1 MTLQPDLN
9 LAQQTVDSIF
19 AVLEE
24 GSKKE
29 YLGEDISQLEH
40 SLQTAQQAR
49 NAHAGD
55 ETEIAALLHD
65 IGQFCDR
72 QAAMD
77 IMAEASDLQDK
88 TESTST
94 VKVGVKGHE
103 YIGGQ
108 YLRKL
113 GFSEK
118 VAQLVEAHVVAK
130 RYLTA
135 TDKAYYDGLS
145 SASKASLKYQG
156 GPFSEDQVKEFE
168 QDPLFREKVQLRLW
182 DDKAKVPGLDL
193 PGLESYK
200 DIVIRHL
207 LREPLQK

>member
-1 MTLQPDLN
+1 MTPQPDLN
-9 LAQQTVDSIF
+9 MAQKTAASIF

-49 NAHAGD
+49 DAQADD
-55 ETEIAALLHD
+55 ETVIAALLHD

-77 IMAEASDLQDK
+77 IMAETSDLQDK
-88 TESTST
+88 TESTSN

-113 GFSEK
+113 GFNEK

-168 QDPLFREKVQLRLW
+168 RDPLFREKVQLRLW
-182 DDKAKVPGLDL
+182 DDKAKVSGLYL
-193 PGLESYK
+193 PGLASYK
-200 DIVIRHL
+200 DTVVRHL
-207 LREPLQK
+207 LREPLQQ

>member
-1 MTLQPDLN
+1 MAPQSDIEA
-9 LAQQTVDSIF
+9 AQQTVELIF
-19 AVLEE
+19 NVLEE

-40 SLQTAQQAR
+40 SLQTAYQAK
-49 NAHAGD
+49 NAQADD
-55 ETEIAALLHD
+55 ETVLAALLHD

-72 QAAMD
+72 QTAMD
-77 IMAEASDLQDK
+77 IMAEASDLADK
-88 TESTST
+88 TTESSST

-135 TDKAYYDGLS
+135 MDQAYHDGLS

-156 GPFSEDQVKEFE
+156 GPFSSEQVKEFE
-168 QDPLFREKVQLRLW
+168 TDPLFREKVQLRLW
-182 DDKAKVPGLDL
+182 DDKAKVVGLDL
-193 PGLESYK
+193 PGLEAYK
-200 DIVIRHL
+200 EIAVQHLIRGFA
-207 LREPLQK
+207 

>member
-1 MTLQPDLN
+1 MTPQPDHN

-49 NAHAGD
+49 DAHADD

>member
-1 MTLQPDLN
+1 MTPQPDLN
-9 LAQQTVDSIF
+9 MAQQMVARIF

-29 YLGEDISQLEH
+29 YLGEDISQLDH

-49 NAHAGD
+49 DAQADD
-55 ETEIAALLHD
+55 ETVIAALLHD

-77 IMAEASDLQDK
+77 IIAEASDLQDK

-135 TDKAYYDGLS
+135 TDKSYYDGLS

-156 GPFSEDQVKEFE
+156 GPFSDDQVKEFE
-168 QDPLFREKVQLRLW
+168 RDPLFREKVQLRLW
-182 DDKAKVPGLDL
+182 DDKAKAVGLDL
-193 PGLESYK
+193 PGLASYK
-200 DIVIRHL
+200 DTVIRHL
-207 LREPLQK
+207 LRDPLQ

>member
-1 MTLQPDLN
+1 MTTQHSLGS
-9 LAQQTVDSIF
+9 AQQTVESIF

-40 SLQTAQQAR
+40 SLQAAQQAR
-49 NAHAGD
+49 DSQADD
-55 ETEIAALLHD
+55 ETVIAALLHD
-65 IGQFCDR
+65 IGQFCDG
-72 QAAMD
+72 QTAMN
-77 IMAEASDLQDK
+77 IMAEASDLNDK
-88 TESTST
+88 AASTNT

-168 QDPLFREKVQLRLW
+168 RDPLFKEKVQLRLW
-182 DDKAKVPGLDL
+182 DDKAKVVGLDL

-200 DIVIRHL
+200 DMTIRHL
-207 LREPLQK
+207 QRESLQQ

>member
-1 MTLQPDLN
+1 MTPQPDLN
-9 LAQQTVDSIF
+9 MAHQTVASIF

-49 NAHAGD
+49 DAQADD
-55 ETEIAALLHD
+55 ETVIAALLHD

-113 GFSEK
+113 GFSEN

-135 TDKAYYDGLS
+135 TDKAYYEGLS

-168 QDPLFREKVQLRLW
+168 RDPLFREKVQLRLW
-182 DDKAKVPGLDL
+182 DDKAKVAGLDL
-193 PGLESYK
+193 PGLASYR
-200 DIVIRHL
+200 DTVIHHL
-207 LREPLQK
+207 LREPLQQ

>member
-1 MTLQPDLN
+1 MAPQHEIN
-9 LAQQTVDSIF
+9 AQQTVENIF
-19 AVLEE
+19 TILED

-49 NAHAGD
+49 DDNADD
-55 ETEIAALLHD
+55 ETVIAALLHD

-72 QAAMD
+72 QTAMD
-77 IMAEASDLQDK
+77 IMAEASELADK
-88 TESTST
+88 TNSANT

-108 YLRKL
+108 YLRRL

-135 TDKAYYDGLS
+135 TDMAYYDGLS

-156 GPFSEDQVKEFE
+156 GPFSDEQVKEFE
-168 QDPLFREKVQLRLW
+168 KDPLFREKVQLRLW
-182 DDKAKVPGLDL
+182 DDKAKVVGLDL

-200 DIVIRHL
+200 DVAVQHL
-207 LREPLQK
+207 LRTTA

>member
-1 MTLQPDLN
+1 MAPQPDIES
-9 LAQQTVDSIF
+9 AQQTVELIF
-19 AVLEE
+19 NVLEE

-49 NAHAGD
+49 DAQADN
-55 ETEIAALLHD
+55 ETVLAALLHD

-72 QAAMD
+72 QTAMD
-77 IMAEASDLQDK
+77 IMAEASDLAGK
-88 TESTST
+88 TTESTSN

-108 YLRKL
+108 YLRRL

-135 TDKAYYDGLS
+135 MDQAYYDGLS

-156 GPFSEDQVKEFE
+156 GPFSAEQVKEFE
-168 QDPLFREKVQLRLW
+168 SDPLFREKVQLRLW
-182 DDKAKVPGLDL
+182 DDKAKVVGLDL

-200 DIVIRHL
+200 DIAVQHLIRSSA
-207 LREPLQK
+207 

>member
-1 MTLQPDLN
+1 MTPQPDLN
-9 LAQQTVDSIF
+9 MAHQMVARIF

-29 YLGEDISQLEH
+29 YLGEDISQLDH

-49 NAHAGD
+49 DFQADD
-55 ETEIAALLHD
+55 ETVIAALLHD

-77 IMAEASDLQDK
+77 IMAEASDLQDR
-88 TESTST
+88 TESMST

-135 TDKAYYDGLS
+135 TDKSYYNGLS

-156 GPFSEDQVKEFE
+156 GPFSDDQVQEFE
-168 QDPLFREKVQLRLW
+168 RDPLFREKVQLRLW
-182 DDKAKVPGLDL
+182 DDKAKVVGLHL
-193 PGLESYK
+193 PGLASYK
-200 DIVIRHL
+200 DMVIRHL
-207 LREPLQK
+207 QREPLQ

>member
-1 MTLQPDLN
+1 MAQQQDIET
-9 LAQQTVDSIF
+9 AQQTVENIF
-19 AVLEE
+19 NILEE

-49 NAHAGD
+49 DAKADD
-55 ETEIAALLHD
+55 ETIIAALLHD

-72 QAAMD
+72 QTAMD
-77 IMAEASDLQDK
+77 IMAEASELVDK
-88 TESTST
+88 TNSAST

-108 YLRKL
+108 YLRRL

-135 TDKAYYDGLS
+135 TDESYYNGLS

-156 GPFSEDQVKEFE
+156 GPFSGDQVKEFE
-168 QDPLFREKVQLRLW
+168 TDPLFRQKVQLRLW
-182 DDKAKVPGLDL
+182 DDKAKVVGLEL

-200 DIVIRHL
+200 DISVQHL
-207 LREPLQK
+207 LRVEA

>member
-1 MTLQPDLN
+1 MTSQPN
-9 LAQQTVDSIF
+9 LDTTQQTVESIF

-49 NAHAGD
+49 DSQADD
-55 ETEIAALLHD
+55 ETVIAALLHD

-72 QAAMD
+72 QTAMD
-77 IMAEASDLQDK
+77 IMAKASDLQDK

-108 YLRKL
+108 YLRRL

-168 QDPLFREKVQLRLW
+168 RDPLFREKVQLRLW
-182 DDKAKVPGLDL
+182 DDKAKVVGLDL

-200 DIVIRHL
+200 DTAIRHL
-207 LREPLQK
+207 LRGSLQQ

>member
-1 MTLQPDLN
+1 MTPQPDLN
-9 LAQQTVDSIF
+9 IAQQTVAGIF

-49 NAHAGD
+49 DAQADD
-55 ETEIAALLHD
+55 ETVIAALLHD

-108 YLRKL
+108 YLRRL
-113 GFSEK
+113 GFSEN

-168 QDPLFREKVQLRLW
+168 RDPLFRKKVQLRLW
-182 DDKAKVPGLDL
+182 DDKAKVTGLDL
-193 PGLESYK
+193 PGLASYK
-200 DIVIRHL
+200 DTIIRHL
-207 LREPLQK
+207 LRDPLQQ

>member
-1 MTLQPDLN
+1 MTPQPDLN
-9 LAQQTVDSIF
+9 MAQQTAASIF

-49 NAHAGD
+49 DAQADD
-55 ETEIAALLHD
+55 ETVIAALLHD

-77 IMAEASDLQDK
+77 IMAETSDLQDK

-156 GPFSEDQVKEFE
+156 GPFSEAQVKEFE
-168 QDPLFREKVQLRLW
+168 RDPLFREKVQLRLW
-182 DDKAKVPGLDL
+182 DDKAKVSGLYL
-193 PGLESYK
+193 PELASYK
-200 DIVIRHL
+200 DTVIRHL
-207 LREPLQK
+207 LREPLQQ

>member
-1 MTLQPDLN
+1 MTALPDLN
-9 LAQQTVDSIF
+9 MAKQTVASIF

-49 NAHAGD
+49 DAQADD
-55 ETEIAALLHD
+55 ETVIAALLHD

-77 IMAEASDLQDK
+77 IMAEASDLQDN

-113 GFSEK
+113 GFSEN

-135 TDKAYYDGLS
+135 TDRAYYDGLS

-168 QDPLFREKVQLRLW
+168 RDPLFRKKVQLRLW
-182 DDKAKVPGLDL
+182 DDKAKVVGLDL
-193 PGLESYK
+193 PGLASYK
-200 DIVIRHL
+200 DTIIGHL
-207 LREPLQK
+207 LREPLQQ